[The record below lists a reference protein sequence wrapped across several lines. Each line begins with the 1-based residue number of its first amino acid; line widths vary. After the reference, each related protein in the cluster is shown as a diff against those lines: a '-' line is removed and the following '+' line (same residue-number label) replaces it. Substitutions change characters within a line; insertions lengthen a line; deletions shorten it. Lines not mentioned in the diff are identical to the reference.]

1 MRNLIDIVSLTEA
14 PLDNTNSRE
23 LEAFKTTIAS
33 RIKQLPPDDATV
45 KALKE
50 IEDLLKHVHAG
61 GKMGII
67 NGELQRIEDPTV
79 TAAQKLLA
87 RYIMSLDMTPEQ
99 RDELFTLWRTD
110 KLVNRK
116 KLLTPGKHSFP
127 DIITKYNENPVIK
140 ELVDELMH
148 MATLGQG
155 KGEFGLSVLSKNI
168 NKPEGKGDLLI
179 DGKKIEA
186 KTTDGGAG
194 RFTDQEVRPGEGFEV
209 AARALNAFVQS
220 QGFSV
225 PKSGLSLAMAA
236 ELTAQM
242 EKKEQSQYFKLVE
255 KVIKIIFNS
264 TQPTTA
270 IMQAI
275 KNGDAGAALQEYAK
289 ANFDYYMSMKDDEG
303 VLYISL
309 VKDPIVTIFFRNADE
324 LTKSSLRFHAGTV
337 YITSIADV
345 RLPYPQIEIVD
356 TTFGANA
363 RARAEKASAKL
374 AQQAEKSKV
383 KAPTAPVKGIRPKGV
398 ATATPA
404 KSTKGIGRERR

>member
-14 PLDNTNSRE
+14 PLDNTNNRE
-23 LEAFKTTIAS
+23 LEAFKSTIAS
-33 RIKQLPPDDATV
+33 RIKELPADDATV

-50 IEDLLKHVHAG
+50 IEDLLKNVHAG

-116 KLLTPGKHSFP
+116 KLLTPGKHSFS
-127 DIITKYNENPVIK
+127 DIINKYNQNPVIK

-236 ELTAQM
+236 DLTEQI

-275 KNGDAGAALQEYAK
+275 KNGDSGMALQEYAK

-324 LTKSSLRFHAGTV
+324 LAKSSLRFHAGTV

-363 RARAEKASAKL
+363 RAKAEKVAAKAAATAAK
-374 AQQAEKSKV
+374 AQIKE
-383 KAPTAPVKGIRPKGV
+383 PTAPVKGIRPKGA

-404 KSTKGIGRERR
+404 KSTRDIGRKRR

>member
-23 LEAFKTTIAS
+23 LEAFKTNIAS

-79 TAAQKLLA
+79 AAAQKLLA

-99 RDELFTLWRTD
+99 RDELFTLWRSD

-116 KLLTPGKHSFP
+116 KLLTPGKHAFS

-209 AARALNAFVQS
+209 AARAVNAFVQS
-220 QGFSV
+220 QGFAV

-363 RARAEKASAKL
+363 RAKAEKTAAKL
-374 AQQAEKSKV
+374 AKQAEKSQI

-398 ATATPA
+398 ATASPA

>member
-1 MRNLIDIVSLTEA
+1 MRNFIDIVDLKEA
-14 PLDNTNSRE
+14 PLDTTNSRE
-23 LEAFKTTIAS
+23 LEAFKKTIAS
-33 RIKQLPPDDATV
+33 RIKELPADDATV

-67 NGELQRIEDPTV
+67 NGELQQINDPTV

-87 RYIMSLDMTPEQ
+87 RYILSLDMTPEQ
-99 RDELFTLWRTD
+99 RDELFTLWRND

-116 KLLTPGKHSFP
+116 KLLTPGKHTFDELVTSY
-127 DIITKYNENPVIK
+127 TTNPIIK

-225 PKSGLSLAMAA
+225 PKSGLSLSMAA
-236 ELTAQM
+236 ELTEQL

-264 TQPTTA
+264 TQPTNT

-275 KNGDAGAALQEYAK
+275 KNGDPGAALQEYAK

-303 VLYISL
+303 VLYINL
-309 VKDPIVTIFFRNADE
+309 VKDPITTIFFRDANE
-324 LTKSSLRFHAGTV
+324 LAKSSLRLHAGTV

-363 RARAEKASAKL
+363 RAKAEKAAAKL
-374 AQQAEKSKV
+374 AKQAEKSQI

-398 ATATPA
+398 ATASPA